1 MNFIKNRITNKE
13 IEMAFTDLKINIIAR
28 MSQLVFMIQISTK
41 LSNNYQ
47 D

>member
-1 MNFIKNRITNKE
+1 MNFTKNRITNKE
-13 IEMAFTDLKINIIAR
+13 IEMAFTDFTINIIAR

-41 LSNNYQ
+41 LSNSYQ